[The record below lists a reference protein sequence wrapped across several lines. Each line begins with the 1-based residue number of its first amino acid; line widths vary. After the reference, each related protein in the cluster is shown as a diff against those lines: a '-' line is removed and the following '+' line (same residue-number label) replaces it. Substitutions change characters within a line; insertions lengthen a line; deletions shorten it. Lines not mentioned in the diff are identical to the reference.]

1 MPWQALSP
9 HDLVFFAA
17 VTSSFFTVVVVF
29 QEQRGLLL
37 VAPLQHLALGLAVC

>member
-1 MPWQALSP
+1 MASAPSP

-17 VTSSFFTVVVVF
+17 VSSSLFAVVVVV

-37 VAPLQHLALGLAVC
+37 VAPLQHLALGLAV